1 LGLWKKE
8 EESILLMDMIALAL
22 YIDLF
27 FLFLFLFFGG
37 GGMNYVALVALR
49 ENFRQKIE
57 LKCQS

>member
-37 GGMNYVALVALR
+37 GGDELCGSGCFKIKFYA
-49 ENFRQKIE
+49 EN
-57 LKCQS
+57 